1 MGVLQPAIHL
11 HAGIKQMPHLDFP
24 IVKRRQKIVKA
35 LTKFCLNVT
44 MPTFKCQFVT
54 WKENKKSPATTMCNG
69 ASIYSL
75 NLEIKVDTDTE
86 GMVLTGI
93 DIRLRTGCSL
103 CSHFATVIEGAH
115 VAEIDAELLCRIDA
129 NTTTDHIVRK
139 AV

>member
-1 MGVLQPAIHL
+1 
-11 HAGIKQMPHLDFP
+11 
-24 IVKRRQKIVKA
+24 
-35 LTKFCLNVT
+35 
-44 MPTFKCQFVT
+44 
-54 WKENKKSPATTMCNG
+54 MCNG

-75 NLEIKVDTDTE
+75 NLEIKVDSDTE
-86 GMVLTGI
+86 GMVLTCI